1 MGQFRL
7 LSFSTGLQKQQDN
20 GFQLAPEE
28 SKVLLQQMKQWP
40 TLDEVMVLS
49 NAERTE
55 ILYYSSK
62 SQEDEIFQA
71 IRSIKVDEQ
80 LPASNFFQQNCNE
93 ECAFS
98 HLTELCFGVQATT
111 YGSIPLYGAFM
122 DALEVSAQVGTVGPL
137 LAEWKN
143 FLESTNQFL
152 IGEVSYQA
160 PNFSVS
166 FTVSDMVSELVKK
179 IKQPKIAIIG
189 FNALGKKVFQKLRS
203 KGFENIVIVEKNIQ
217 PFAALNTN
225 ELNQFI
231 YEPIAQLGNVI
242 QENDILISTLE
253 DGEEVS
259 IPDFSATQFSSM
271 KVLIDLAVKSNKF
284 DLLKTHSHLIFFE
297 LSDIYQVIQ
306 GKMEINK
313 RWLKKVK
320 PLLAQRNKHFF
331 QLVDKKK
338 GEDLLETAKQLL
350 IEIGEADTGFPRVIT
365 IAKPSVKK
373 ETLSPSSFAVIL
385 AKSLKKIQTN
395 TPYKDLVNY
404 DRLVNEFFMRN

>member
-7 LSFSTGLQKQQDN
+7 LSFSTGLQKQQDSR
-20 GFQLAPEE
+20 FQLTPEE
-28 SKVLLQQMKQWP
+28 SKVLLQQMKEWP
-40 TLDEVMVLS
+40 ALEEAMVLS

-62 SQEDEIFQA
+62 TQEDEIFQA
-71 IRSIKVDEQ
+71 IRSIKVGEQ
-80 LPASNFFQQNCNE
+80 LPASNFFQQNGNE

-98 HLTELCFGVQATT
+98 HLTALCFGVQATT
-111 YGSIPLYGAFM
+111 YGSIPLYASFM
-122 DALEVSAQVGTVGPL
+122 DALELSVQVGISGPL

-143 FLESTNQFL
+143 FLENTNQFL

-160 PNFSVS
+160 PNFSIS
-166 FTVSDMVSELVKK
+166 FTASDMVSELVKK

-189 FNALGKKVFQKLRS
+189 FNTLGKKVFQKLKS
-203 KGFENIVIVEKNIQ
+203 KGFEKIVIVEKNIQ
-217 PFAALNTN
+217 SFAGLDTN

-253 DGEEVS
+253 DAEEVS

-331 QLVDKKK
+331 QLIDKKK

-350 IEIGEADTGFPRVIT
+350 VEIGDADTGFPRVIT

-373 ETLSPSSFAVIL
+373 ETLSPRSFAGIL
-385 AKSLKKIQTN
+385 AKSLKKIQMN

>member
-7 LSFSTGLQKQQDN
+7 LSFSTGLQKDQES
-20 GFQLAPEE
+20 GFQLTPEE
-28 SKVLLQQMKQWP
+28 IRGLLQQMKQWP
-40 TLDEVMVLS
+40 ELGEALVLS
-49 NAERTE
+49 NPERTE
-55 ILYYSSK
+55 ILYFSSN
-62 SQEDEIFQA
+62 SQEDEIYQA
-71 IRSIKVDEQ
+71 IRKIKLGDH
-80 LPASNFFQQNCNE
+80 LPEKTFFQQNCNE
-93 ECAFS
+93 ECGFS

-111 YGSIPLYGAFM
+111 YGSVPLYAAFM
-122 DALEVSAQVGTVGPL
+122 DALELSVQAGMAGPL
-137 LAEWKN
+137 LSEWRDYLK
-143 FLESTNQFL
+143 STNHFL

-160 PNFSVS
+160 PNFSIS

-189 FNALGKKVFQKLRS
+189 FNALGKKVFQKLKS

-217 PFAALNTN
+217 SFAALDTK

-231 YEPIAQLGNVI
+231 YEPIEQVGNVI

-253 DGEEVS
+253 EGEDVS
-259 IPDFSATQFSSM
+259 ITDYTHTNFSSM

-313 RWLKKVK
+313 RWLKKAK

-331 QLVDKKK
+331 QVLDKKK

-350 IEIGEADTGFPRVIT
+350 IEIGEADTGIPKMIT
-365 IAKPSVKK
+365 IEKPLVKR
-373 ETLSPSSFAVIL
+373 ETISHASFAGIL
-385 AKSLKKIQTN
+385 AKSLKKIQKGT
-395 TPYKDLVNY
+395 TYKDLVSY
-404 DRLVNEFFMRN
+404 DRLVNEFFLRN